1 MITSVLLM
9 MIAAS
14 CLIQPNAPRLFA
26 AAVFAGLTLTHE
38 FSLSHLE
45 GLEYYGS
52 AALVDLGIMIAM
64 SGISPTPA
72 MVINLQRICIASIVT
87 NFLGWVMWLTYLP
100 PIAYNY
106 AYVFIYIVAFA
117 VLIKR
122 DKGDVGGFAMD
133 SWGACFR
140 VNIFARIDGSG
151 ESGGKT

>member
-1 MITSVLLM
+1 

-14 CLIQPNAPRLFA
+14 CFVQPNAPRLFA
-26 AAVFAGLTLTHE
+26 AMVFAGLTLAHE

-52 AALVDLGIMIAM
+52 AALVDLGIMIAI

-72 MVINLQRICIASIVT
+72 MVINLQRVCIVSIIT

-106 AYVFIYIVAFA
+106 AYVFICMIAFA

-122 DKGDVGGFAMD
+122 DERDVGGFAMD
-133 SWGACFR
+133 SWGSCFR
-140 VNIFARIDGSG
+140 VNIFASVNGSHK
-151 ESGGKT
+151 SGGKA

>member
-1 MITSVLLM
+1 MISILLM

-14 CLIQPNAPRLFA
+14 CLVQPNAPRLFA
-26 AAVFAGLTLTHE
+26 AVVFSGLTLMHE

-52 AALVDLGIMIAM
+52 AALVDLGIMIAV

-72 MVINLQRICIASIVT
+72 MVINLQRVCIVSIIT

-133 SWGACFR
+133 SWGSCFR
-140 VNIFARIDGSG
+140 VNIFAGVNGSHK
-151 ESGGKT
+151 SGGKA